1 MTDNTETEKAGAFG
15 AKRTAGLQA
24 RLKDAGI
31 DWAVLTDPDSIAYYG
46 GYWNYLGMAFGRP
59 TLMLVPKDGAPS
71 IVTPLMESDM
81 CREMT
86 WLDDV
91 RSWEDGDGTPWGETA
106 REVIGE
112 GGKLK
117 LGIEAATI
125 PPIVAGFFGQN
136 LPRATI
142 TDVGR
147 TVAEQRMVK
156 DVAEIKT
163 LREAG
168 QVAVAMVEAGRAAIA
183 EGVPEYELALAVI
196 DGGTRKAAALI
207 GEGDVARHFSPMVHG
222 LQVLQSG
229 HDTCMVH
236 RRASTRR
243 LQKGDPVYF
252 CCCGMV
258 NYKHYK
264 LGFDRNFFVGHA
276 SDEQA
281 RHYEIT
287 VAAQAAALDALRPG
301 AIAEDVHAAAEAVY
315 RDAGL
320 EPGYR
325 TGRAVGYS
333 FLETPE
339 IKRGDKTQ
347 LRAGMVFAIDGGITV
362 GGRYGTRIGDS
373 VLITENGHAA
383 LTEYPKELMVV

>member
-1 MTDNTETEKAGAFG
+1 MTDSANTPVGAFG
-15 AKRTAGLQA
+15 EKRTLALQA

-31 DWAVLTDPDSIAYYG
+31 DWAVLTDPDSIAYFG
-46 GYWNYLGMAFGRP
+46 GYWNYLGMEFGRP
-59 TLMLVPKDGAPS
+59 TLMLVPSDGAPA

-86 WLDDV
+86 WLADV
-91 RSWEDGDGTPWGETA
+91 RPWEDGDGQPWGDVA

-117 LGIEAATI
+117 LGIEAAKI
-125 PPIVAGFFGQN
+125 PPVIAGFLGQN

-142 TDVGR
+142 TDAGPII
-147 TVAEQRMVK
+147 AEMRMIK
-156 DVAEIKT
+156 DVAEIAT

-168 QVAVAMVEAGRAAIA
+168 QVAVAMVASGREAIA

-196 DGGTRKAAALI
+196 NGATRKAAELI

-229 HDTCMVH
+229 HDTCLVH

-264 LGFDRNFFVGHA
+264 LGFDRNFFVG
-276 SDEQA
+276 SVTDEQA
-281 RHYEIT
+281 RHYEVT
-287 VAAQAAALDALRPG
+287 VAAQAAALNALRPG
-301 AIAEDVHAAAEAVY
+301 AIAEDVHREAEAVY

-339 IKRGDKTQ
+339 IKRGDRTR
-347 LRAGMVFAIDGGITV
+347 LRAGMVFAVDGGITIQ
-362 GGRYGTRIGDS
+362 GQYGTRIGDS

-383 LTEYPKELMVV
+383 LTEYPKDLMVV

>member
-1 MTDNTETEKAGAFG
+1 MNDENAKVGAFG
-15 AKRTAGLQA
+15 AARTAELQR
-24 RLKDAGI
+24 RLKDAGV
-31 DWAVLTDPDSIAYYG
+31 DWAVLTDPDSVAYYG
-46 GYWNYLGMAFGRP
+46 GYWNYLGMEFGRP
-59 TLMLVPKDGAPS
+59 TMMVVPADGEPA

-81 CREMT
+81 CRQMT

-91 RSWEDGDGTPWGETA
+91 RPWEDGDGAPWGDKM

-112 GGKLK
+112 GGKLG
-117 LGIEAATI
+117 LGIEAAKT
-125 PPIVAGFFGQN
+125 PPLIAGFIGQN

-142 TDVGR
+142 TDVTR
-147 TVAEQRMVK
+147 HIAEQRMIK
-156 DVAEIKT
+156 DLAEIQV

-168 QVAVAMVEAGRAAIA
+168 QVAVAMVDGGRSAIA

-196 DGGTRKAAALI
+196 AGGTRKAAELI
-207 GEGDVARHFSPMVHG
+207 GEGDVARHFSPMIHG

-229 HDTCMVH
+229 HDTCLVH

-243 LQKGDPVYF
+243 LQKGDPIYF

-264 LGFDRNFFVGHA
+264 LGFDRNFFVGETT
-276 SDEQA
+276 DEVA
-281 RHYEIT
+281 RHYEATI
-287 VAAQAAALDALRPG
+287 AAQAAALNALRPG
-301 AIAEDVHAAAEAVY
+301 AVAEDVHAEAEAVY

-320 EPGYR
+320 SPGYR

-347 LRAGMVFAIDGGITV
+347 LRAGMTFAIDGGITIA
-362 GGRYGTRIGDS
+362 GEYGTRVGDS
-373 VLITENGHAA
+373 VLITENGHAV
-383 LTEYPKELMVV
+383 LTPYEKGLMII

>member
-1 MTDNTETEKAGAFG
+1 MTADIKAGSFG
-15 AKRTAGLQA
+15 EARTHALQA

-31 DWAVLTDPDSIAYYG
+31 DWAVLTDPDSVAYFG
-46 GYWNYLGMAFGRP
+46 GYWNYLGMEFGRP
-59 TLMLVPKDGAPS
+59 TLMLVPAIGTPA

-86 WLDDV
+86 WVQDV
-91 RSWEDGDGTPWGETA
+91 HPWEDGDGAPWGDAA
-106 REVIGE
+106 RAVIGANARIA
-112 GGKLK
+112 
-117 LGIEAATI
+117 LGVEAAKI
-125 PPIVAGFFGQN
+125 PPLIAGFLGQE
-136 LPRATI
+136 LPHAALRDAGPI
-142 TDVGR
+142 IADM
-147 TVAEQRMVK
+147 RMVK
-156 DVAEIKT
+156 DAAEIEI

-168 QVAVAMVEAGRAAIA
+168 QVAVAMIASGRAAIA

-196 DGGTRKAAALI
+196 DGATRKAAELI

-229 HDTCMVH
+229 HDTCLVH

-243 LQKGDPVYF
+243 LQKGDPIYF

-264 LGFDRNFFVGHA
+264 LGFDRNFFVG
-276 SDEQA
+276 SVTDEQA
-281 RHYEIT
+281 RHYEVT
-287 VAAQAAALDALRPG
+287 VAAQAAALKALRPG
-301 AIAEDVHAAAEAVY
+301 AIAEEVHAEAEAVY

-320 EPGYR
+320 APGYR

-339 IKRGDKTQ
+339 IKRGDRTALKP
-347 LRAGMVFAIDGGITV
+347 GMVFAVDGGITIA
-362 GGRYGTRIGDS
+362 GRYGTRIGDS
-373 VLITENGHAA
+373 VLITDGGYEW
-383 LTEYPKELMVV
+383 LTEYPRDLMVV

>member
-1 MTDNTETEKAGAFG
+1 MTETSERVGAFG
-15 AKRTAGLQA
+15 MARTEKLQD
-24 RLKDAGI
+24 RLKQENC
-31 DWAVLTDPDSIAYYG
+31 DWVVLTDPDSIAYFG
-46 GYWNYLGMAFGRP
+46 GYWNYLGIEFGRP
-59 TLMLVPKDGAPS
+59 TMMLVPKDGSPS
-71 IVTPLMESDM
+71 IVTPLMESEM

-91 RSWEDGDGTPWGETA
+91 HPWEDGDGAPWGDVA
-106 REVIGE
+106 RDVIGPV
-112 GGKLK
+112 GKIG
-117 LGIEAATI
+117 LGIEAAKISPTI
-125 PPIVAGFFGQN
+125 AGYLGQN
-136 LPRATI
+136 LPEAQIRDI
-142 TDVGR
+142 GR
-147 TVAEQRMVK
+147 IIGEMRMIK

-163 LREAG
+163 LKEAG
-168 QVAVAMVEAGRAAIA
+168 QVAVAMVDAGRKAIG

-196 DGGTRKAAALI
+196 DGGTRKAAELI

-229 HDTCMVH
+229 HDTCLVH

-264 LGFDRNFFVGHA
+264 LGFDRNFFVG
-276 SDEQA
+276 SVTDEQA
-281 RHYEIT
+281 RHYEVTI
-287 VAAQAAALDALRPG
+287 AAQKAALDMLRPG
-301 AIAEDVHAAAEAVY
+301 AMAEHIHEAAEDIY
-315 RDAGL
+315 RSAGL
-320 EPGYR
+320 TPGYR

-347 LRAGMVFAIDGGITV
+347 LRAGMVFAIDGGITID
-362 GGRYGTRIGDS
+362 GQYGTRVGDS
-373 VLITENGHAA
+373 VLITENGHVM
-383 LTEYPKELMVV
+383 LTEYEKGLMVV